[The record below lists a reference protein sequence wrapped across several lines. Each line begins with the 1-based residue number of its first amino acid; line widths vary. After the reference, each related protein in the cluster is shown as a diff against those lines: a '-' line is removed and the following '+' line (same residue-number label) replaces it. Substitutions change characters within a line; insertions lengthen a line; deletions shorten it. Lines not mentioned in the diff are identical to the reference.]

1 MKLLVIGTK
10 DAAQEKV
17 LENKSD
23 EAVWSVGWSELDEDG
38 VVGGDNNNTTE
49 V

>member
-23 EAVWSVGWSELDEDG
+23 EAV
-38 VVGGDNNNTTE
+38 
-49 V
+49 